1 MINYYVRPDGAI
13 IKINGNDQT
22 VTNVVNEDNR
32 KIISYF
38 TNNLDYYTRM
48 SEDAVRL
55 NWPLSTQLDFDN
67 NKTEVLN
74 HLNGL
79 N

>member
-1 MINYYVRPDGAI
+1 MINYYIRPDGAI

-22 VTNVVNEDNR
+22 LINVINENNR
-32 KIISYF
+32 KVINYIAD
-38 TNNLDYYTRM
+38 NPDYYTRI
-48 SEDAVRL
+48 SADAISL

-74 HLNGL
+74 YLSGL

>member
-1 MINYYVRPDGAI
+1 MINYYIRPDGAI

-22 VTNVVNEDNR
+22 VINVVNNNNQ
-32 KIISYF
+32 KIISF
-38 TNNLDYYTRM
+38 ITGNPDYYNKI
-48 SEDAVRL
+48 SADAISL

-74 HLNGL
+74 YLNEL

>member
-1 MINYYVRPDGAI
+1 MINYYIRPDGAI

-22 VTNVVNEDNR
+22 VINVVNNSNQ
-32 KIISYF
+32 KIISF
-38 TNNLDYYTRM
+38 ITRNPDYYNKI
-48 SEDAVRL
+48 SADVISL
-55 NWPLSTQLDFDN
+55 NWSLSTQLDFDN

-74 HLNGL
+74 YLNEL

>member
-22 VTNVVNEDNR
+22 VINVVNNNNQ
-32 KIISYF
+32 KIISF
-38 TNNLDYYTRM
+38 ITGNPDYYNKIST
-48 SEDAVRL
+48 DAINL

>member
-1 MINYYVRPDGAI
+1 MINYYLRPDGAI

-22 VTNVVNEDNR
+22 VINVINEDNR

-48 SEDAVRL
+48 SADAISL

-74 HLNGL
+74 YLSGL